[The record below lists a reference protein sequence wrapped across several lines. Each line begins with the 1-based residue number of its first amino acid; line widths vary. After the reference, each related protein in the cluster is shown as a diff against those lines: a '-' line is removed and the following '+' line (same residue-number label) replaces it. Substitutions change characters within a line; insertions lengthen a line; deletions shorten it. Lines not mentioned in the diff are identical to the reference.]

1 MVPQSRSPAFLGF
14 LNVSEKSMYSVV
26 TYPETSLG
34 RFMEPLN
41 DGRAPDKARKSVY
54 TQIRRHLLAVNSQ
67 PQKSSSI

>member
-41 DGRAPDKARKSVY
+41 DGRATSEIKFNMRNAKRSFDCD
-54 TQIRRHLLAVNSQ
+54 TRHQMLRG
-67 PQKSSSI
+67 